1 MQVSRVRCNSIRTN
15 LQDDNS
21 RRLQA
26 FARLHD
32 RSANRHQFLILF
44 GTPRRRRLI
53 LLHSALSRLCVNAP
67 SNCLMLQT
75 VEYDFLL
82 YYSRFDRYNI
92 VQLRASYR
100 IVDHRERQIAPH
112 SLVFSLTAQKLVL
125 REYLNVSFLIMFHP
139 RLYCGFEDAIEL
151 FDLSRPGEGTRLHTT
166 PSKKSKD
173 GLKGRLFRLIFFRDL
188 TLARRDHLC
197 HCILTLV

>member
-1 MQVSRVRCNSIRTN
+1 MRTKLQDANSRLFAGICKSARSFCQPAPILDFIWYPMATPLDPASFCIVASVRECPVKLLDASDGRVR
-15 LQDDNS
+15 
-21 RRLQA
+21 
-26 FARLHD
+26 
-32 RSANRHQFLILF
+32 FLTIYC
-44 GTPRRRRLI
+44 PW
-53 LLHSALSRLCVNAP
+53 
-67 SNCLMLQT
+67 
-75 VEYDFLL
+75 
-82 YYSRFDRYNI
+82 FDRYNI

-112 SLVFSLTAQKLVL
+112 SLVFNLTAQKLVL
-125 REYLNVSFLIMFHP
+125 REYLYVSFLIIFYP

-173 GLKGRLFRLIFFRDL
+173 GLKGRLFRLIFLDL